1 MAFVNIRVFSYKK
14 DDILSSFN
22 REHYYLENKKSFV
35 IMKAMLTYCV
45 KIYYIRMCRFKWR
58 LFHEVMNRDFNR
70 DM

>member
-22 REHYYLENKKSFV
+22 KEHYYLENKKCFA

-45 KIYYIRMCRFKWR
+45 KIYYIRMWRFK
-58 LFHEVMNRDFNR
+58 
-70 DM
+70 